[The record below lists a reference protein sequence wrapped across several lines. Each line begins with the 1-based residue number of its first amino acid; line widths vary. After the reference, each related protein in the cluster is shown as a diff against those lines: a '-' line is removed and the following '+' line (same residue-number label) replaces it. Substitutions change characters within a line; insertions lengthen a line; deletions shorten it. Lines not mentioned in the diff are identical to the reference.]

1 MKYVQPIRDKDQIE
15 MLKDYLMDWNP
26 RNFLLLVFGLNSG
39 LRVSD
44 ILPLKVRDVMD
55 DYIEVIEKKTGKQR
69 LFPINRTL
77 RKEINK
83 YVALKGLKPYDY
95 LFESRKRCKEPG
107 REGQKQPISVTQAW
121 KILNKAAKSCG
132 IHHIGTHSMRKTFGY
147 FMYQHNG
154 HDVAMLMEMFNHSSP
169 GITLRYI
176 GINQEKINQ
185 EMESFGL

>member
-83 YVALKGLKPYDY
+83 YVALKG
-95 LFESRKRCKEPG
+95 
-107 REGQKQPISVTQAW
+107 
-121 KILNKAAKSCG
+121 
-132 IHHIGTHSMRKTFGY
+132 
-147 FMYQHNG
+147 
-154 HDVAMLMEMFNHSSP
+154 
-169 GITLRYI
+169 
-176 GINQEKINQ
+176 
-185 EMESFGL
+185 